1 MSHAGA
7 DYLAAQ
13 IDRSQALLDRLDRE
27 HDQNPRLAELQHW
40 QRVRLRE
47 TYADL
52 RARPRF
58 VAACEFFLE
67 ELYGGRD
74 MRMRDQQL
82 ERALPVM
89 RRMLPDH
96 LLHAVGEA
104 LRLQWISL
112 DFDARLARALDGPL
126 NQPEYARGYRRLD
139 DWTGRRE
146 QIELI
151 GELGD
156 LLRRTVR
163 IPMILR
169 LVRWMRRP
177 AHAAGFGTLQEFL
190 ENGLD
195 AFAAMGEDAK
205 YFVDL
210 ILERETRALERMEQG
225 ESWPFHEWIDH
236 GPDEAEF
243 AGQGQADD

>member
-1 MSHAGA
+1 VSRSGA
-7 DYLAAQ
+7 EHLAAQ
-13 IDRSQALLDRLDRE
+13 IERSQELLSRLDRE
-27 HDQNPRLAELQHW
+27 HDQNPRLAELQRW
-40 QRVRLRE
+40 QRARLRE

-52 RARPRF
+52 RARSRF
-58 VAACEFFLE
+58 EAACEFFLE

-74 MRMRDQQL
+74 MRERDQQL
-82 ERALPVM
+82 QRALPVM

-112 DFDARLARALDGPL
+112 DFDARLARRLDGPL
-126 NQPEYARGYRRLD
+126 DQPEYACAYQRLD
-139 DWTGRRE
+139 GWDGRRE
-146 QIELI
+146 QIQLI

-163 IPMILR
+163 VPMIRR

-195 AFAAMGEDAK
+195 AFAAMGEDAE
-205 YFVDL
+205 YFVDI
-210 ILERETRALERMEQG
+210 ILERERRALERMEQG
-225 ESWPFHEWIDH
+225 ESWPFHEWIGE
-236 GPDEAEF
+236 GPE
-243 AGQGQADD
+243 